1 MPWWGWITIGA
12 LLLAAELTF
21 VDLEFYLVF
30 LGASALI
37 VGMIGLSGV
46 PLPFWLQWIVF
57 AILGIGSLVLFR
69 QRFYAKLHPAADAI
83 IQEGAIGAWATATV
97 SIAPGERGA
106 VTLRG
111 ATWTARNVGSVPI
124 PSGASCRVERTEGL
138 ILELRLDHEQEGGA

>member
-1 MPWWGWITIGA
+1 MPWWGWIAIGA

-37 VGMIGLSGV
+37 VGMIGLAGID
-46 PLPFWLQWIVF
+46 LPYWLQWIVF
-57 AILGIGSLVLFR
+57 AFLGIGSLVLFR
-69 QRFYAKLHPAADAI
+69 QRFYARLHPPADAV
-83 IQEGAIGAWATATV
+83 IQEGVDGAWATTTV

-111 ATWTARNVGSVPI
+111 TTWTAHNVGSVMI
-124 PSGASCRVERTEGL
+124 PSGVSCRVERAEGL
-138 ILELRLDHEQEGGA
+138 VLEICLDSKGGA